1 MQPQIR
7 RRLLKLWLVIGLIA
21 ILGWP
26 PIWRLGVRGAQP
38 ILQYTA
44 LAMDKLSD
52 SLASIFNV
60 NQWRKEN
67 QLLRQQVAV
76 LQGKLAGYNQ
86 LANENES
93 LRQLSVMPVPPEYK
107 KIGLQIIGQQIDES
121 GTYYLVNRGER
132 DALQVGMPVVVGL
145 TAGANKTTAVLLG
158 TVRSVSRETAA
169 LNLTTSSASRLIVQ
183 VANDTHTQAL
193 AVGEYNLALRLN
205 YVPQDEKIATGQLV
219 LTSNLNPLIP
229 PGLMVGMISQ
239 VETTE
244 GNFFKT
250 AVVTPSL
257 NLTNLNYVYV
267 LLK

>member
-1 MQPQIR
+1 M
-7 RRLLKLWLVIGLIA
+7 RLSA
-21 ILGWP
+21 
-26 PIWRLGVRGAQP
+26 A
-38 ILQYTA
+38 
-44 LAMDKLSD
+44 AMDKLSD
-52 SLASIFNV
+52 GLASVFNI

-67 QLLRQQVAV
+67 QLLRQQAAV

-86 LANENES
+86 LVNENES

-107 KIGLQIIGQQIDES
+107 KIGLQIIGQQIDET

-132 DALQVGMPVVVGL
+132 DGLQVGMPVVVGL
-145 TAGANKTTAVLLG
+145 TEASNKTMAVLLG
-158 TVRSVSRETAA
+158 TVRSISRETAA

-183 VANDTHTQAL
+183 VANDSYTQAL

-205 YVPQDEKIATGQLV
+205 FIPQDEKVASGQLV
-219 LTSNLNPLIP
+219 MTSNLNPLIP
-229 PGLMVGMISQ
+229 SGLMVGTISQ